1 MTLNRILRR
10 GGTEARMVLVFD
22 TEAQRHGGFGIR
34 HIGAEARRHN
44 LYQVFKKKFN
54 HESNFFDNMITKIA
68 LWLRASV
75 SSYSLMVPLCLVF
88 LSIGLSGCGD
98 VFGSKDDATT
108 ADIFEQGRIDPL
120 DAEDVVGYAAIT
132 PFWDGFD
139 APTDVTVGF
148 DELVYV
154 TDAVGLH
161 VLDRAGRRS
170 QTIPLDQASNV
181 VQDRRFNLYV
191 TARRDTIVAELDPN
205 LTWNLPVVYK
215 IQQAN
220 GSGEVHIADIIWH
233 PFDDGTRVSS
243 TAQRSRLR
251 KNSPFS
257 DELVSF
263 TGVTILSDHSVYVA
277 RTGPRNQT
285 NTIDAPDNTILEYA
299 VRRGTDGEYLDDMR
313 FIRVMRALNPTTPSL
328 LSSIGVSSIQSFVG
342 PPQRELMTE
351 TRSFVL
357 AQADTNVNI
366 PFRVLIVN
374 IVETPD
380 GQVFQPF
387 RAGLQTDT
395 TDANGFLYELF
406 KFKRPTDVGFA
417 ADGTNYIFVTD
428 AGTDSLYLFQNN
440 GFEGV
445 NPPAGSNAIKPI
457 IVSFGGTG
465 SGAKQFRSPMGVAH
479 FRDVVYVADMGNN
492 RIARY
497 KLTTDFE

>member
-1 MTLNRILRR
+1 MKTKTNFKLANRFSDSLFTI
-10 GGTEARMVLVFD
+10 
-22 TEAQRHGGFGIR
+22 H
-34 HIGAEARRHN
+34 
-44 LYQVFKKKFN
+44 
-54 HESNFFDNMITKIA
+54 
-68 LWLRASV
+68 
-75 SSYSLMVPLCLVF
+75 YSLRLALSCIVIMFVF
-88 LSIGLSGCGD
+88 SGCAD
-98 VFGSKDDATT
+98 VFGSKDDNTT

-132 PFWDGFD
+132 PFWEGFD

-161 VLDRAGRRS
+161 VLDRAGRRY
-170 QTIPLDQASNV
+170 QTIPLDQAANV
-181 VQDRRFNLYV
+181 VQDRRFNIYV
-191 TARRDTIVAELDPN
+191 TARRDTVLEELDPN

-215 IQQAN
+215 IQNAN
-220 GSGEVHIADIIWH
+220 GSGDIRIADIIWH
-233 PFDDGTRVSS
+233 PFDDGTRVSA

-251 KNSPFS
+251 KDSPFN

-263 TGVTILSDHSVYVA
+263 TGVTILSDHSIYVG
-277 RTGPRNQT
+277 RTGPRNAT
-285 NTIDAPDNTILEYA
+285 NTIDAPDNTILEYSI
-299 VRRGTDGEYLDDMR
+299 RRGSDGEYLDDMR

-328 LSSIGVSSIQSFVG
+328 LSSIGISSLQSFVG
-342 PPQRELMTE
+342 PPQRELMSDS
-351 TRSFVL
+351 RSFIL
-357 AQADTNVNI
+357 AQADTVTSI

-380 GQVFQPF
+380 GQVFEPF
-387 RAGLQTDT
+387 RTGLQTDT
-395 TDANGFLYELF
+395 TQADGFLYELF
-406 KFKRPTDVGFA
+406 KFERPTDIGFA

-445 NPPAGSNAIKPI
+445 NPPAGSNATKPI

-492 RIARY
+492 RICRY